1 MGIAITTSDLESLYR
16 EALEHYL
23 AGGGEG
29 ALRGAYEVGRLA
41 LASDVGLLD
50 LAALHHSALIRILA
64 DSQGQD
70 EIRAGFSAASQFF
83 TECVSPYEMSL
94 RCYRDAVAALR
105 LLNETLEKEVKRIAH
120 TVHDEAG
127 QLLVVVYLALAE
139 IAKDLTPAM
148 QTRIKGVTD
157 LLHQVEGHLRQLSHE
172 LRPMILD
179 DLGLVPAVRFLAD
192 RVSRRSNLVI
202 EVKAEL
208 DDRLLPGVETA
219 LYRIIQEALNNA
231 TRHSQ
236 AKNVWI
242 QLDEDAAKTVCSIR
256 DDGIGFQAQ
265 THLSETGHQGLG
277 LIGIRERL
285 SAIGGTLQIIS
296 EPHRGTKLLI
306 VVPKENSHANSHR
319 ARR

>member
-1 MGIAITTSDLESLYR
+1 MGIATTTSNLESLYG
-16 EALEHYL
+16 EALADYL
-23 AGGGEG
+23 AVGGEG

-41 LASDVGLLD
+41 LAGDVGLLD
-50 LAALHHSALIRILA
+50 LVALHHSALRRILA
-64 DSQGQD
+64 GSQGQD
-70 EIRAGFSAASQFF
+70 EILARFSVASQFF

-94 RCYRDAVAALR
+94 RGYRDAVAALR
-105 LLNETLEKEVKRIAH
+105 LLNETLENEVKRIAH

-139 IAKDLTPAM
+139 IAKDLTPAL
-148 QTRIKGVTD
+148 QTRINGVTD
-157 LLHQVEGHLRQLSHE
+157 LLNQVEGHLRQLSHE
-172 LRPMILD
+172 LRPTILD

-202 EVKAEL
+202 EVKAEP
-208 DDRLLPGVETA
+208 DGRLLPSVETA
-219 LYRIIQEALNNA
+219 LYRIIQEALTNA
-231 TRHSQ
+231 TRHSK

-242 QLDEDAAKTVCSIR
+242 QLDEDSGKIVCSIR

-265 THLSETGHQGLG
+265 PHLPETGQKGLG

-285 SAIGGTLQIIS
+285 SAIGGTLQITS
-296 EPHRGTKLLI
+296 EPGRGTSLLI